1 MIRLT
6 RKDGV
11 EILLNTEKIKRIE
24 EGPCTRII
32 LIDGEVLL
40 VKNSLFDI
48 STKIK
53 AAEAGKKEEQRI
65 LAVALAEARKAARE
79 MIQEEEQNSVK
90 D

>member
-1 MIRLT
+1 MIRLM

-24 EGPCTRII
+24 EGPCSKII
-32 LIDGEVLL
+32 LIDDEVLL
-40 VKNSLFDI
+40 VKNSAFDI

-53 AAEAGKKEEQRI
+53 AAEAGIKEEQRI
-65 LAVALAEARKAARE
+65 LAAAVAEARKAARE
-79 MIQEEEQNSVK
+79 MNQEEEPNPVK